1 MPCGERPA
9 NDLRGIELTFKME
22 SAGNAAYAEFLKKIL
37 TVDDLK
43 NRQPKEELLGDAF
56 ELFEL

>member
-1 MPCGERPA
+1 
-9 NDLRGIELTFKME
+9 ME